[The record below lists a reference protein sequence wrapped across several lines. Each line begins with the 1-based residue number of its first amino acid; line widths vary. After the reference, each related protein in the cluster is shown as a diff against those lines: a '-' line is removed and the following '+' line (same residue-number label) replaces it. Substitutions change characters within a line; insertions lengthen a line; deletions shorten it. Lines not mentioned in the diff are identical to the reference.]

1 MINKHDQFMCHRFYR
16 NALTGETSQCFWDV
30 LPHKLTL
37 DPSYVFPT
45 FDPGTWKTLFQEVD
59 VVSPMA
65 ALTVGEEAILAGGDR
80 NHHWLGGKD
89 AMLHALADA
98 VRKFMAFNLDNGKFH
113 LLFHSSGYDSRIVS
127 GTLVELRN
135 VLGDCVLGDWLIVCA
150 GPESN
155 EFVKIME
162 YEGWNENQYIALP
175 DLAPAYEYI
184 VDFDNAWKWVNGPY
198 NYGYNLN
205 YAVVDRLQHM
215 GLVPEDDSDIQIW
228 TGRNDIAYE
237 IWEGV
242 DWSLKQDY
250 VHNYSAVT
258 SVVHYKAGDLVLPI
272 MGYELM
278 KILSASKLRVGWATL
293 RQDLMHLIDP
303 GLSKF
308 ERKSIKF
315 PPLSGDQFERMCSAY
330 DESWYGK
337 NVCPEVEPIGETTAY
352 NEWWSRWT
360 CAIVVEHLLEEEYD
374 ISIS

>member
-16 NALTGETSQCFWDV
+16 NALTREISQCFWDV

-37 DPSYVFPT
+37 DPNYVFPT
-45 FDPGTWKTLFQEVD
+45 FDPDTWKTLFQEVD
-59 VVSPMA
+59 VVKPMD
-65 ALTVGEEAILAGGDR
+65 ALTEAEKAILDNDRCQGWKGG
-80 NHHWLGGKD
+80 ND
-89 AMLHALADA
+89 AMLSAMEKCLIDFITLNW
-98 VRKFMAFNLDNGKFH
+98 RNDEFH

-127 GTLVELRN
+127 GTLAKLRDTVGN
-135 VLGDCVLGDWLIVCA
+135 WRLGDLLFVCV
-150 GPESN
+150 GPESD
-155 EFVKIME
+155 EFGRIME
-162 YEGWNENQYIALP
+162 YEGWRDDQYIALP

-215 GLVPEDDSDIQIW
+215 GLVPEDDSDVQIW

-250 VHNYSAVT
+250 IHNYSAVT
-258 SVVHYKAGDLVLPI
+258 SVVQYKAGDLVLPM

-278 KILSASKLRVGWATL
+278 KILSASELRVGWAAL
-293 RQDLMHLIDP
+293 RPDLMHHIDP

-315 PPLSGDQFERMCSAY
+315 PPLSGDQFERMCNAY
-330 DESWYGK
+330 DRSWYGK
-337 NVCPEVEPIGETTAY
+337 NVCLEVEPIGETTAY
-352 NEWWSRWT
+352 DEWWSRWT
-360 CAIVVEHLLEEEYD
+360 CAVVVEHLLEKGYD